1 MMCKQRCSSES
12 SFIQMACEELKTI
25 LSDSGALLLIIFAIF
40 IYTIIYSTAYGANV
54 VRNVKICIVDDDNTS
69 LSRELIDGLRSG
81 PNTEVCYEVES
92 LDAAKELFF
101 NHDVYGIVYIPQG
114 LESKTIGGEQG
125 NISLILDGGHLLLY
139 RQVLE
144 QAAADILELG
154 ASIEI
159 EHLISQGDSEVESI
173 VEPIIYDSHT
183 LYNPSL
189 GYGSFVMPTI
199 LIVIIQQT
207 MLIGIAMVRLRR
219 KATQY
224 QRLITL
230 AKLTISKIF
239 VYTILYMINSIII
252 LAVIWPIFGFPY
264 NGATLDIATLLLL
277 YMIAAASLGIA
288 ISHLF
293 RRREAP
299 IMLLLWT
306 SVPVLLLAGVSYP
319 REAFPEWLYI
329 LGRLLPSSSA
339 VDSFV
344 AIGTMGATLSDR
356 IIDILTLV
364 ALTIGYLA
372 IAILVEYRT
381 SKVKKS

>member
-1 MMCKQRCSSES
+1 MMWKQRGSSES

-40 IYTIIYSTAYGANV
+40 IYTIIYSTAYGADV
-54 VRNVKICIVDDDNTS
+54 VRDVKICIVDDDHTS
-69 LSRELIDGLRSG
+69 LSRTLINGLRSG

-114 LESKTIGGEQG
+114 FESKTIGGEQG

-219 KATQY
+219 KATQC

-277 YMIAAASLGIA
+277 YMIAASALGIA

-381 SKVKKS
+381 SKVKKL

>member
-1 MMCKQRCSSES
+1 MMCKQRGSSEL
-12 SFIQMACEELKTI
+12 SFIQMTCEELKTI

-125 NISLILDGGHLLLY
+125 NILLILDGGHLLLY

-219 KATQY
+219 KATQN
-224 QRLITL
+224 QRLITST
-230 AKLTISKIF
+230 KLTVSKIF
-239 VYTILYMINSIII
+239 VYTILYSINSIII

-277 YMIAAASLGIA
+277 YMIAASALGIA

>member
-1 MMCKQRCSSES
+1 M
-12 SFIQMACEELKTI
+12 IQKAKSRDEASIIKLALEELKSI
-25 LSDSGALLLIIFAIF
+25 LSDSGALLLIIFAIH
-40 IYTIIYSTAYGANV
+40 IYIAIYSMAYGADV
-54 VRNVKICIVDDDNTS
+54 VQDVKICIVDDDHTS
-69 LSRELIDGLRSG
+69 LSRTLINGLRSG
-81 PNTEVCYEVES
+81 PNTNVCYEAES
-92 LDAAKELFF
+92 LETAKELFYSH
-101 NHDVYGIVYIPQG
+101 NVYGIVYIPQG
-114 LESKTIGGEQG
+114 FERETIGGKQG
-125 NISLILDGGHLLLY
+125 DISLILDGGHLLLY

-159 EHLISQGDSEVESI
+159 ESLMSHGDSDVEAV
-173 VEPIIYDSHT
+173 VEPIIYDNHT

-219 KATQY
+219 R
-224 QRLITL
+224 QRECHTL
-230 AKLTISKIF
+230 SMSINITISKIL
-239 VYTILYMINSIII
+239 VYTALYAVNSTII
-252 LAVIWPIFGFPY
+252 LLTVWPIFGFPY
-264 NGATLDIATLLLL
+264 NGATLDIMTLLLI

-293 RRREAP
+293 KRREAP

-319 REAFPEWLYI
+319 REAFPEWLYL
-329 LGRLLPSSSA
+329 LGRLLPSSCA

-356 IIDILTLV
+356 LTDILTLV
-364 ALTIGYLA
+364 VLATGYLTMA
-372 IAILVEYRT
+372 GIIEYRT
-381 SKVKKS
+381 HKVKKS

>member
-1 MMCKQRCSSES
+1 MMCKQRGSSES

-69 LSRELIDGLRSG
+69 LSRELIDGLRSS

-183 LYNPSL
+183 LYNSSL

-219 KATQY
+219 
-224 QRLITL
+224 RPRECHTL
-230 AKLTISKIF
+230 SMSIKITISKIL
-239 VYTILYMINSIII
+239 VYTTLYAVSSTII
-252 LAVIWPIFGFPY
+252 LSTVWPIFGFPY
-264 NGATLDIATLLLL
+264 NGATLDIMVLLLI

-288 ISHLF
+288 ISYLF
-293 RRREAP
+293 KRREAP

-319 REAFPEWLYI
+319 REAFPEWLYL
-329 LGRLLPSSSA
+329 LGRLLPSSCA

-356 IIDILTLV
+356 LTDILTLV
-364 ALTIGYLA
+364 VLATGYLTIA
-372 IAILVEYRT
+372 VIIEYRT
-381 SKVKKS
+381 HKVKKS